1 MKFEREIPIG
11 LDARR
16 KKMTGGQKSPP
27 PPPMRLGLRPING
40 IVHFLLL

>member
-16 KKMTGGQKSPP
+16 KKLWGGPKKPP
-27 PPPMRLGLRPING
+27 PPQWD
-40 IVHFLLL
+40 